1 MRVPVNAAEES
12 EIRIKR
18 RDAGISGVVDLYRD
32 DVIRADIDIRRHIEN
47 ERRESALMLADEI
60 AVYINIRNDVRSV
73 ELEEQPPSGF
83 VRADQV
89 VHAIPADAAIIIAS
103 SILSVEVVPRVR
115 QIQQRP
121 RGIVETVR
129 LRTGD
134 ILPDESPARVEI
146 DIFAWIGGRGV
157 RLTENSRCRNGE

>member
-1 MRVPVNAAEES
+1 MHIAVDAAEEG
-12 EIRIKR
+12 EIRIER
-18 RDAGISGVVDLYRD
+18 RYVGVECVIDLYRD
-32 DVIRADIDIRRHIEN
+32 DVIRADIDIRCHIVN
-47 ERRESALMLADEI
+47 KRRESALMLADEI
-60 AVYINIRNDVRSV
+60 AVHINIRNDVRAV
-73 ELEEQPPSGF
+73 EFEEQPPSRF

-146 DIFAWIGGRGV
+146 YVFAWIM
-157 RLTENSRCRNGE
+157 